1 MKAKNLITQP
11 PIAQINE
18 RLRGIRLAAH
28 LTLLDVERL
37 SSGAI
42 GSVALGSYER
52 GTRALSLKKI
62 IELANFYQVPVEDLI
77 TGKKPVQASTEARST
92 IDFQKTRDRAHTDID
107 IATLSQFLTGIAHLR
122 GDWNGQ
128 VMSIRE
134 SDMRVIALVCRRE
147 IGDVRQWLAIEGLL
161 LK

>member
-18 RLRGIRLAAH
+18 RLRGVRLAAH

-37 SSGAI
+37 SNGAI

-77 TGKKPVQASTEARST
+77 TGKKTVQACIEARST
-92 IDFQKTRDRAHTDID
+92 IDFQKTRDRAHADVD

-147 IGDVRQWLAIEGLL
+147 IGDVRQWLSTEGLL